1 MPKVSDSYLETKRQ
15 QLLDAAITCFARN
28 GFSETTIEDICREA
42 GVSHGALYRHF
53 RSKEDIIEASYWRDR
68 ETMTAR
74 FAAAKKKGDT
84 RRIMEELFELYIHRR
99 DQSDPQTQMRLKFRV
114 QLYAEAA
121 RNPRIRETQYKT
133 WEDFLESFGGI
144 VRGAQERG
152 EINPVLDSETVVR
165 VLMALIIGFNVQKIV
180 DPSLDVD
187 EYAKVSRDVLLG
199 NLWLTRENG
208 GDVSR

>member
-1 MPKVSDSYLETKRQ
+1 MPKVSESYLEAKRQ

-53 RSKEDIIEASYWRDR
+53 KSKEDIIEASYWRDR
-68 ETMTAR
+68 ETMTTR

-99 DQSDPQTQMRLKFRV
+99 DQSDPQTQMKLKFRV

-121 RNPRIRETQYKT
+121 RNPSIRETQVKS

-152 EINPVLDSETVVR
+152 EITPVLDSEMVTR
-165 VLMALIIGFNVQKIV
+165 VLMALVIGFNVQKTI
-180 DPSLDVD
+180 DPSMDVAG
-187 EYAKVSRDVLLG
+187 YAKASIDVLMG
-199 NLWLTRENG
+199 NLWLTREDG
-208 GDVSR
+208 GDVGR

>member
-42 GVSHGALYRHF
+42 GVSHGALYRYF
-53 RSKEDIIEASYWRDR
+53 PSKEDIIEASYWRDR

-121 RNPRIRETQYKT
+121 RNPRIREAHYKT

-152 EINPVLDSETVVR
+152 EISPVLDSEMVTR

-187 EYAKVSRDVLLG
+187 EYAKASRDVLFG
-199 NLWLTRENG
+199 NLWLTRKKG
-208 GDVSR
+208 GDGNR

>member
-53 RSKEDIIEASYWRDR
+53 KSKEDIIEASYWRDR

-84 RRIMEELFELYIHRR
+84 RRIMEELFELYIHRQ
-99 DQSDPQTQMRLKFRV
+99 DQSGPQTQMRLKFRV

-121 RNPRIRETQYKT
+121 RNPRIREAQYKT

-152 EINPVLDSETVVR
+152 EISPVLDSEMVTR
-165 VLMALIIGFNVQKIV
+165 VLMALVIGFNVQKTV

-187 EYAKVSRDVLLG
+187 EYAKASIDVLLS
-199 NLWLTRENG
+199 NLWLTRKKG
-208 GDVSR
+208 GDSSR

>member
-1 MPKVSDSYLETKRQ
+1 MPKVSDSYLETKRK

-53 RSKEDIIEASYWRDR
+53 KSKEDIIEASYWRDR

-99 DQSDPQTQMRLKFRV
+99 DQFDPQTQMKLRFRV

-121 RNPRIRETQYKT
+121 RNPRIRELQYKT

-152 EINPVLDSETVVR
+152 EISPLLDSEMVTR
-165 VLMALIIGFNVQKIV
+165 VLMALVIGFNVQKTV

-187 EYAKVSRDVLLG
+187 EYAKTSEDVLLG

>member
-53 RSKEDIIEASYWRDR
+53 KSKEDIIEASYWRDR

-152 EINPVLDSETVVR
+152 EISPVLDSEMVTR
-165 VLMALIIGFNVQKIV
+165 VLMALVIGFNVQKIV

-187 EYAKVSRDVLLG
+187 EYAKASKDVLFG
-199 NLWLTRENG
+199 NLWLTREKG